1 MTKEKQDLINIYR
14 EYKKYKSENLFSL
27 LYYHLSKYLTSLNIL
42 NKRTNDYEITF
53 YINNKEYKLY
63 NYHNMYYYT
72 EKLQIFDK
80 RKTINFNNEIEL
92 FEYIENKLLPEKDFK
107 NE

>member
-1 MTKEKQDLINIYR
+1 MIKQDIIEMYNLH
-14 EYKKYKSENLFSL
+14 KKYESEDSYSCLVSL
-27 LYYHLSKYLTSLNIL
+27 LSKYLTSLNIE
-42 NKRTNDYEITF
+42 NIRCNYEIVF
-53 YINNKEYKLY
+53 YMNNKEYLLFMFNHRFK
-63 NYHNMYYYT
+63 
-72 EKLQIFDK
+72 IFDK

>member
-53 YINNKEYKLY
+53 YINNKEYKDLLQ
-63 NYHNMYYYT
+63 NDMYHIDFEDKK
-72 EKLQIFDK
+72 EKCNRLVK
-80 RKTINFNNEIEL
+80 AL
-92 FEYIENKLLPEKDFK
+92 ENSL
-107 NE
+107 N